1 MKTATQITDPE
12 LYKRLCEPFPSVESA
27 NDSLSNFFTEF
38 RELREKYGIPD
49 VLLII
54 RSIYMNQGELHDA
67 LLTMNCGDSQ
77 LVFPMVSTIYKRQKE
92 KLIALNTIIKMLD
105 EPYFFSSFL
114 SYIGIAE
121 TKEEIESIIKNGE
134 IKVNGKVILIDGPA
148 PLEDFSLSI
157 RDESINLPGRK
168 NLTEPT
174 NI

>member
-77 LVFPMVSTIYKRQKE
+77 LIFPMVSTIYNRQRE
-92 KLIALNTIIKMLD
+92 KLITLNTVMKMLD

-121 TKEEIESIIKNGE
+121 TKEEIENIIKNGE
-134 IKVNGKVILIDGPA
+134 IKVNGKTILIDGPA